1 MKKSTLTELWKQDN
15 FQLSK
20 GVINMVISPVG
31 SGKTYFVFNEIIKNY
46 SNLNRIIYLVDTNN
60 LKEAIIKDKEYFEN
74 VMVYKKNI
82 VENFRNIL
90 SSENKITVMTY
101 SQFGYLLK
109 QDENIFDSIDL
120 IICDE
125 AHNLIK
131 YSNKFDRLVEN
142 EEDKVYL
149 NTIKKLKELSATKD
163 VIFLTA
169 THKSIKKHFEFKDI
183 GMHVFDYSND
193 SRIRRLTEHNVS
205 YFNNYK
211 NLITLFK
218 SFNGFFNGEKAL
230 IYTDRI
236 ETVKEMV
243 AALSNITIKSWSTGN
258 EKKVKAIGLWSTN
271 SDKEMNN
278 EQLIVR
284 KSILETGFIPDNIDI
299 LIINSAYETGINIK
313 DERIETVVINSI
325 DYDTQI
331 QARGRVRKNIVNL
344 YLKAKN
350 KENEIKITI
359 ADKWLDKPLT
369 TQDKKEL
376 CKELNLVNQNGRA
389 LSWTSVKR
397 ILEFSGYKVTDTQIR
412 LKLDGVIKSKATKV
426 SIVTE

>member
-15 FQLSK
+15 FHFSK

-74 VMVYKKNI
+74 VMIYEKDVVK
-82 VENFRNIL
+82 NFRNIL

-101 SQFGYLLK
+101 SQFGHLLK

-131 YSNKFDRLVEN
+131 YSNKFDHLVEN

-149 NTIKKLKELSATKD
+149 NTIKKLKELSTTKD

-169 THKSIKKHFEFKDI
+169 THKSIKKHFEFKDT

-193 SRIRRLTEHNVS
+193 IRIRRLKEDFS
-205 YFNNYK
+205 YS
-211 NLITLFK
+211 FK
-218 SFNGFFNGEKAL
+218 SIKNMKMHLEAFNGFIDGEKCL
-230 IYTDRI
+230 IYTDKI
-236 ETVKEMV
+236 NSIKAIKEMV
-243 AALSNITIKSWSTGN
+243 ESIEIKFNNRTVRN
-258 EKKVKAIGLWSTN
+258 LKAVGLWSTN
-271 SDKEMNN
+271 SDKEMDI
-278 EQLIVR
+278 EQLETR
-284 KSILETGFIPDNIDI
+284 KSILETGLIPEGIDV

-313 DERIETVVINSI
+313 DEAIELVVVNSTNP
-325 DYDTQI
+325 DTQI
-331 QARGRVRKNIVNL
+331 QARGRVRKNI
-344 YLKAKN
+344 KAFYVRSLSEKT
-350 KENEIKITI
+350 EVKITL

-369 TQDKKEL
+369 TKDKKEL

-397 ILEFSGYKVTDTQIR
+397 ILEFSGYKVTDTSIM
-412 LKLDGVIKSKATKV
+412 LKNKDDKKVKTRV
-426 SIVTE
+426 SIIIE

>member
-1 MKKSTLTELWKQDN
+1 MKKSTLTELWKKDN
-15 FQLSK
+15 FHFSK

-74 VMVYKKNI
+74 VMIYEKDVVK
-82 VENFRNIL
+82 NFRNIL

-101 SQFGYLLK
+101 SQFGHLLK

-131 YSNKFDRLVEN
+131 YSNKFDHLVEN

-149 NTIKKLKELSATKD
+149 KTIKKLKELSATKD

-169 THKSIKKHFEFKDI
+169 THKSVKKHFELKDT

-193 SRIRRLTEHNVS
+193 IRIRRLKEDFS
-205 YFNNYK
+205 YS
-211 NLITLFK
+211 FK
-218 SFNGFFNGEKAL
+218 SIKNMKMHLEAFNGFIDGEKCL
-230 IYTDRI
+230 IYTDKI
-236 ETVKEMV
+236 TSIKAIKEMV
-243 AALSNITIKSWSTGN
+243 ESIEIKFNNRTIRN
-258 EKKVKAIGLWSTN
+258 LKAVGLWSTN
-271 SDKEMNN
+271 SDKEMDI
-278 EQLIVR
+278 EQLKTR
-284 KSILETGFIPDNIDI
+284 KSILETGLIPEGIDV

-313 DERIETVVINSI
+313 DEAIELVVVNCVNL
-325 DYDTQI
+325 DTQI
-331 QARGRVRKNIVNL
+331 QARGRVRKDI
-344 YLKAKN
+344 KAFYVRSLSEKT
-350 KENEIKITI
+350 EVKITL

-369 TQDKKEL
+369 TKDKKEL
-376 CKELNLVNQNGRA
+376 CKELNLANQNGRDFC
-389 LSWTSVKR
+389 WTSLKKT
-397 ILEFSGYKVTDTQIR
+397 LEFSGYKVTDTTIR
-412 LKLDGVIKSKATKV
+412 LCKESRKQTRV
-426 SIVTE
+426 STINE

>member
-1 MKKSTLTELWKQDN
+1 
-15 FQLSK
+15 
-20 GVINMVISPVG
+20 MVISPVG

-74 VMVYKKNI
+74 VMIYEKDVVK
-82 VENFRNIL
+82 NFRNIL

-101 SQFGYLLK
+101 SQFGHLLK

-131 YSNKFDRLVEN
+131 YSNKFDHLVEN

-149 NTIKKLKELSATKD
+149 NTIKKLKELSTTKD

-169 THKSIKKHFEFKDI
+169 THKSIKKHFEFKDT

-193 SRIRRLTEHNVS
+193 IRIRRLKEDFS
-205 YFNNYK
+205 YS
-211 NLITLFK
+211 FK
-218 SFNGFFNGEKAL
+218 SIKNMKMHLEAFNGFIDGEKCL
-230 IYTDRI
+230 IYTDKI
-236 ETVKEMV
+236 NSIKAIKEMV
-243 AALSNITIKSWSTGN
+243 ESIEIKFNNRTVRN
-258 EKKVKAIGLWSTN
+258 LKAVGLWSTN
-271 SDKEMNN
+271 SDKEMDI
-278 EQLIVR
+278 EQLETR
-284 KSILETGFIPDNIDI
+284 KSILETGLIPEGIDV

-313 DERIETVVINSI
+313 DEAIELVVVNSTNP
-325 DYDTQI
+325 DTQI
-331 QARGRVRKNIVNL
+331 QARGRVRKNI
-344 YLKAKN
+344 KAFYVRSLSEKT
-350 KENEIKITI
+350 EVKITL

-369 TQDKKEL
+369 TKDKKEL

-397 ILEFSGYKVTDTQIR
+397 ILEFSGYKVTDTSIM
-412 LKLDGVIKSKATKV
+412 LKNKDDKKVKTRV
-426 SIVTE
+426 SIIIE